1 MNTVRALL
9 VSVPS
14 RLSRYTEPETSEPQ
28 RRRASA
34 SSRRSPRR
42 PLSRLRSGAPLRATR
57 RRSRRFASGW
67 SLCSGAPSSFGWRIP
82 KSPVRAA
89 ARQAHL
95 TCAGV
100 CTALFLLQRHTPT
113 SSEYEKGEAFPPP
126 FGVLIPTLPIQRP
139 RFRACW
145 NPTLS
150 RPQSPGDRR
159 SERSGCVRP
168 RPVPQHLRVA
178 WRGFR

>member
-89 ARQAHL
+89 ARRPHLVCGGFCHGSYSFSTAHPH
-95 TCAGV
+95 V
-100 CTALFLLQRHTPT
+100 
-113 SSEYEKGEAFPPP
+113 SEYEKREASPPP
-126 FGVLIPTLPIQRP
+126 FGDVKPTLPSRAQ
-139 RFRACW
+139 RFRAW
-145 NPTLS
+145 TNPTPVQL
-150 RPQSPGDRR
+150 PSPAGKR
-159 SERSGCVRP
+159 SARIACARL
-168 RPVPQHLRVA
+168 RPVPRHHHA
-178 WRGFR
+178 A